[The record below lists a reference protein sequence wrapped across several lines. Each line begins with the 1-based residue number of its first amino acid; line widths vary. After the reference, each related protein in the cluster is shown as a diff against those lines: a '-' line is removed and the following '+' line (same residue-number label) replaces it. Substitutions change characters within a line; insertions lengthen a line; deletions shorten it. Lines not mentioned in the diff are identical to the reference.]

1 MRPSYDYSRDR
12 EMHCFYL
19 RVQVQ
24 MSNQH
29 VWYAIILKATMISR
43 CGNGIIV
50 LSGSLPVF
58 TRVGGYLALCTAT
71 VTVTLPMSIQGSDV
85 S

>member
-1 MRPSYDYSRDR
+1 
-12 EMHCFYL
+12 
-19 RVQVQ
+19 
-24 MSNQH
+24 
-29 VWYAIILKATMISR
+29 MISR

-58 TRVGGYLALCTAT
+58 TRVGGHLALCTAT

>member
-1 MRPSYDYSRDR
+1 
-12 EMHCFYL
+12 
-19 RVQVQ
+19 
-24 MSNQH
+24 
-29 VWYAIILKATMISR
+29 MISR

-50 LSGSLPVF
+50 LSDSLPVF
-58 TRVGGYLALCTAT
+58 TRVGDYLALCTAT

>member
-1 MRPSYDYSRDR
+1 
-12 EMHCFYL
+12 
-19 RVQVQ
+19 
-24 MSNQH
+24 
-29 VWYAIILKATMISR
+29 MISR

-50 LSGSLPVF
+50 LSDSLAVF
-58 TRVGGYLALCTAT
+58 TRVGDYLALCTAT